1 LIRFFHE
8 AEELRLWCD
17 GEESEGGAFGESME
31 EALLDSDRGGS
42 ESSEKTDL
50 KKFMRNDEKKR

>member
-1 LIRFFHE
+1 L
-8 AEELRLWCD
+8 CD
-17 GEESEGGAFGESME
+17 GEESEDGAFGESME